1 MSGNA
6 AITINGVGK
15 RFRIYHERNQS
26 LKSAVMRKGRA
37 SYEDF
42 WALRNVSL
50 EIPTGMTYGLVG
62 TNGSGKST
70 LLKCIAKILRPDEGS
85 VQAVGKMAALLE
97 LGSGFHPELSGRENV
112 FLNGS
117 ILGLSKRS
125 LEAKFDEIVGFAGLE
140 RFIDTPV
147 KNYSSGM
154 YVRLGFSVAINV
166 DPDVLLVDEVLA
178 VGDAAF
184 QRRCLEKFAQFR
196 RDGKTVVIV
205 SHDAGAM
212 RNMCD
217 EVAWLDRGVLL
228 ESGRPVQIL
237 GDYEDEAH
245 EDRVETTDGGTRWG
259 SGEAAIEKMELVGAD
274 GVARNRF
281 RTGDQ
286 VTVRMHYRFDEPIPK
301 PVFGYAIEALDG
313 AYLWAQHSRHGQYVP
328 DHLHGRGTVD
338 LVVPHLQLQP
348 GTFDLTASIVDHQL
362 AHQFDF
368 WKHCLRFDVE
378 RGPFVESGGYL
389 ALNGQWG
396 NLAPD
401 RGEFHLL
408 PEEPDPTS
416 AG

>member
-1 MSGNA
+1 MNA
-6 AITINGVGK
+6 AITVGAVGK

-26 LKSAVMRKGRA
+26 VKAAVMRRGRA
-37 SYEDF
+37 NYEDF
-42 WALRNVSL
+42 WALRDVSL
-50 EIPTGMTYGLVG
+50 QIPTGSTYGLVG

-85 VQAVGKMAALLE
+85 VQTVGKVAALLE

-117 ILGLSKRS
+117 ILGLSKKA
-125 LEAKFDEIVGFAGLE
+125 LESKFDEIVDFAGLE

-178 VGDAAF
+178 VGDASF
-184 QRRCLEKFAQFR
+184 QRRCLEKFAEFR
-196 RDGKTVVIV
+196 RAGKTVVIV

-217 EVAWLDRGVLL
+217 EVAWLDQGVLL
-228 ESGRPVQIL
+228 QTGKPVEVL
-237 GDYEDEAH
+237 GEYEDEAH
-245 EDRVETTDGGTRWG
+245 EDRVETTDGSTRWG
-259 SGEAAIEKMELVGAD
+259 SGEATIEKMELVGSD
-274 GVARNRF
+274 GTARNRF
-281 RTGDQ
+281 RSGEQ

-301 PVFGYAIEALDG
+301 PVFGYAIESLDG
-313 AYLWAQHSRHGQYVP
+313 VYLWAHHSRHGQYVP
-328 DHLHGRGTVD
+328 DQLVGRGSVD
-338 LVVPHLQLQP
+338 LVLPRLALQP

-368 WKHCLRFDVE
+368 WKHCLRFDVDH
-378 RGPFVESGGYL
+378 GDLVESGGYVS
-389 ALNGQWG
+389 LNGQWG
-396 NLAPD
+396 NLRPALGD
-401 RGEFHLL
+401 VTLVSE
-408 PEEPDPTS
+408 DPS
-416 AG
+416 AVG